1 MQEAAKNIKPVNSS
15 KVLLTRE
22 RTDWHTAAFDQE
34 ITISKRVA
42 KGVRDPL
49 KGIALQQRPSRQRLH
64 QLLDFP
70 FSSSLIVRRLT

>member
-1 MQEAAKNIKPVNSS
+1 MQEAAKNIKPVDSS
-15 KVLLTRE
+15 KVELTRE
-22 RTDWHTAAFDQE
+22 RERIDLQ
-34 ITISKRVA
+34 RVWSGDNHFEKGMA

-70 FSSSLIVRRLT
+70 FSS